1 MGYMMDYLTNLF
13 KIDNKKNI
21 GLKGLTDESF
31 CVYVYDYFCKNNKS
45 IIVVT
50 PTLFEANKLLNSL
63 ETYTKDVLFFPMDDF
78 LTSMAIAM
86 SPDLKVTR
94 IETLIS
100 LINDDKKIIVTHLMG
115 YLRYLPTKELFKK
128 NILDIKLGDSYEIK
142 DLASKLVDIGYARE
156 TLVSK
161 TGDFALRG
169 YILDI
174 FPVGEDNPIRFEFFG
189 DEIDSIR
196 YFDVDSQTS
205 IKKVNEVKI
214 YPITEFI
221 YDKDNE
227 NNYDNQKYLP
237 NLSTKVVNI
246 NDYLDDFTIFV
257 KDYSTIRSLY
267 KETKDQIKEYKENK
281 DTDYKGNYM
290 HNLDMFDYPMIHY
303 LTKDSL
309 LSGFD
314 LDYVN
319 YKIKEVPYFRENI
332 EAIEG
337 YLRDN
342 SNKTIILCLKKIQI
356 KSFLRNIDIP
366 YILTSFDNIIEGKIN
381 IVDFDMNGGFI
392 YNDTIIITDKE
403 LFNISVTK
411 KKYKTKFKYSSKIK
425 DLNKLEIG
433 DFVVH
438 DTHGIGIYNGVK
450 TLSMNDI
457 KKDYLEVLYKGNDKL
472 YIPVEKIDLI
482 SKFSGKEGVLPKV
495 NSLSGTEWQKTKMRV
510 ASKVHNIAK
519 ELLEIYAKREAS
531 IGFKYK
537 PDDELQE
544 LFENEFVY
552 QPTEDQILA
561 IKQIKDEMETSKPM
575 DRLLCGDVGFGK
587 TEVAFR
593 AIFKAIMNGKQVM
606 YLCPTTILAMQQY
619 NNAVDRF
626 KDFPI
631 TIGLLNRFVTTKKAN
646 SIIENFNKGTV
657 DFLIGTHKIL
667 NDQIKP
673 KDLGLLVID
682 EEQRFGVAHK
692 EKIKKYKANIDVLT
706 LTATPIPRTLQM
718 SLVGI
723 RSLSLIL
730 TPPINRY
737 PIQTYVVEEDKMLI
751 RDAIYKELAR
761 NGQIFILYNHVD
773 LIEHKAYEIQ
783 SLVPEAR
790 IIVTHGQMDKN
801 QIEDCMFKFINHEAD
816 ILLCTTIIET
826 GIDIP
831 NVNTLIILEADH
843 FGLSQL
849 YQIRGRVGRSDKI
862 AYAYMMYKSGK
873 VLGEN
878 AVKRLKA
885 IEEFTSLGSG
895 FKIANRDLSIR
906 GAGDILGSEQA
917 GFIDS
922 VGVDLYLKILNEE
935 VEKLKGTYKEEKEE
949 ADSNKALINVTTHI
963 DDNYVYENEIKI
975 EIHRLI
981 NTIDSYDKL
990 MEVRKELE
998 DRFGKINK
1006 DIEIYMY
1013 EEWFEKIAKDLDIIK
1028 VNQTKTT
1035 VEIIFSANKSN
1046 EIDGEKLFM
1055 NAYDI
1060 SKYFKFSYKNRCL
1073 SITLE
1078 VVRLENHYIYYL
1090 IDLLKTML

>member
-1 MGYMMDYLTNLF
+1 
-13 KIDNKKNI
+13 
-21 GLKGLTDESF
+21 
-31 CVYVYDYFCKNNKS
+31 
-45 IIVVT
+45 
-50 PTLFEANKLLNSL
+50 
-63 ETYTKDVLFFPMDDF
+63 
-78 LTSMAIAM
+78 
-86 SPDLKVTR
+86 
-94 IETLIS
+94 
-100 LINDDKKIIVTHLMG
+100 
-115 YLRYLPTKELFKK
+115 
-128 NILDIKLGDSYEIK
+128 
-142 DLASKLVDIGYARE
+142 
-156 TLVSK
+156 
-161 TGDFALRG
+161 
-169 YILDI
+169 
-174 FPVGEDNPIRFEFFG
+174 
-189 DEIDSIR
+189 
-196 YFDVDSQTS
+196 
-205 IKKVNEVKI
+205 
-214 YPITEFI
+214 
-221 YDKDNE
+221 
-227 NNYDNQKYLP
+227 
-237 NLSTKVVNI
+237 
-246 NDYLDDFTIFV
+246 
-257 KDYSTIRSLY
+257 
-267 KETKDQIKEYKENK
+267 
-281 DTDYKGNYM
+281 
-290 HNLDMFDYPMIHY
+290 
-303 LTKDSL
+303 
-309 LSGFD
+309 
-314 LDYVN
+314 
-319 YKIKEVPYFRENI
+319 
-332 EAIEG
+332 
-337 YLRDN
+337 
-342 SNKTIILCLKKIQI
+342 
-356 KSFLRNIDIP
+356 
-366 YILTSFDNIIEGKIN
+366 
-381 IVDFDMNGGFI
+381 
-392 YNDTIIITDKE
+392 
-403 LFNISVTK
+403 
-411 KKYKTKFKYSSKIK
+411 
-425 DLNKLEIG
+425 
-433 DFVVH
+433 
-438 DTHGIGIYNGVK
+438 
-450 TLSMNDI
+450 
-457 KKDYLEVLYKGNDKL
+457 
-472 YIPVEKIDLI
+472 
-482 SKFSGKEGVLPKV
+482 
-495 NSLSGTEWQKTKMRV
+495 
-510 ASKVHNIAK
+510 
-519 ELLEIYAKREAS
+519 
-531 IGFKYK
+531 
-537 PDDELQE
+537 
-544 LFENEFVY
+544 
-552 QPTEDQILA
+552 
-561 IKQIKDEMETSKPM
+561 
-575 DRLLCGDVGFGK
+575 
-587 TEVAFR
+587 
-593 AIFKAIMNGKQVM
+593 
-606 YLCPTTILAMQQY
+606 
-619 NNAVDRF
+619 
-626 KDFPI
+626 
-631 TIGLLNRFVTTKKAN
+631 
-646 SIIENFNKGTV
+646 NFNKGTV

-667 NDQIKP
+667 NDQLKP

-692 EKIKKYKANIDVLT
+692 EKIKKYKTNIDVLT

-737 PIQTYVVEEDKMLI
+737 PIQTYVVEEDKMLMK
-751 RDAIYKELAR
+751 DAIYKELAR

-801 QIEDCMFKFINHEAD
+801 KIEDCMFKFINHEAD

-935 VEKLKGTYKEEKEE
+935 VEKLKGTYKEEKDE
-949 ADSNKALINVTTHI
+949 DPNKALINVTTHI

-990 MEVRKELE
+990 MEVRRELE

-1060 SKYFKFSYKNRCL
+1060 SRYFKFNYKNRCL

-1078 VVRLENHYIYYL
+1078 VVRLEKHYIYYL
-1090 IDLLKTML
+1090 IELLKSVL

>member
-1 MGYMMDYLTNLF
+1 MGFMMDYLANLF
-13 KIDNKKNI
+13 KTDNKKNV
-21 GLKGLTDESF
+21 GLRGLSPESF
-31 CVYVYDYFCKNNKS
+31 CVYIYDYFMQNDKS
-45 IIVVT
+45 IVIVT
-50 PTLFEANKLLNSL
+50 PTLFEANKILNSL
-63 ETYTKDVLFFPMDDF
+63 SSYTKDVLFFPMDDF

-100 LINDDKKIIVTHLMG
+100 LMEDKKKIIVTHLMG
-115 YLRYLPTKELFKK
+115 YLRYLPTKKVFKD
-128 NILDIKLGDSYEIK
+128 NILNIKVGDEYDIKE
-142 DLASKLVDIGYARE
+142 LASKLVDIGYTRE
-156 TLVSK
+156 SLVSK

-169 YILDI
+169 YVLDI
-174 FPVGEDNPIRFEFFG
+174 FPVSEDNPIRLEFFG

-196 YFDVDSQTS
+196 YFDVDDQTS
-205 IKKVNEVKI
+205 IKKTNEISI
-214 YPITEFI
+214 YPITEFL
-221 YDKDNE
+221 YDKDNP
-227 NNYDNQKYLP
+227 NNYDNQKYLKE
-237 NLSTKVVNI
+237 LSTNIVNI
-246 NDYLDDFTIFV
+246 NDYLNDCVVFT
-257 KDYSTIRSLY
+257 KDYPTIKSVY
-267 KETKDQIKEYKENK
+267 KETQSQIKEYKESK
-281 DTDYKGNYM
+281 DKDYKGSYM
-290 HNLDMFDYPMIHY
+290 HNLDLFKMPMIHY

-309 LSGFD
+309 LNDFD
-314 LDYVN
+314 LKYVE
-319 YKIKEVPYFRENI
+319 YPIKEVPSFHENL
-332 EAIEG
+332 EAIET
-337 YLRDN
+337 YLKQN
-342 SNKTIILCLKKIQI
+342 LNKTIILCLKKIQI

-366 YILTSFDNIIEGKIN
+366 YILTDFNNIIEKQIN
-381 IVDFDMNGGFI
+381 IVDFDLNQGFI
-392 YNDTIIITDKE
+392 YKDLILISDKE
-403 LFNISVTK
+403 LFNITVTK

-425 DLNKLEIG
+425 DINKLEIG
-433 DFVVH
+433 DYVVH
-438 DTHGIGIYNGVK
+438 NAHGIGIYNGIK
-450 TLSMNDI
+450 TLTFNDVQ
-457 KKDYLEVLYKGNDKL
+457 KDYLEVLYKGNDKL
-472 YIPVEKIDLI
+472 YIPVEKIDNI

-495 NSLSGTEWQKTKMRV
+495 NSLSGTDWQKTKLRV
-510 ASKVHNIAK
+510 ANKVHNIAK

-531 IGFKYK
+531 VGFKYK
-537 PDDELQE
+537 PDEELQE
-544 LFENEFVY
+544 LFEDEFIY

-561 IKQIKDEMETSKPM
+561 IKQIKDEMETAKPM

-619 NNAVDRF
+619 NNAIERF
-626 KDFPI
+626 KNFPV
-631 TIGLLNRFVTTKKAN
+631 TIGLLNRFVTPKKADTL
-646 SIIENFNKGTV
+646 IENFNKGTV

-667 NDQIKP
+667 NDSIHP

-692 EKIKKYKANIDVLT
+692 EKIKKYKANVDVLT

-718 SLVGI
+718 SLVGL
-723 RSLSLIL
+723 RSLSLIM
-730 TPPINRY
+730 TPPVNRY

-751 RDAIYKELAR
+751 KDAIYKELAR

-773 LIEHKAYEIQ
+773 LIEHKVYEIQ

-790 IIVTHGQMDKN
+790 IIYTHGKMDKN
-801 QIEDCMFKFINHEAD
+801 KIEECMVNFINHEAD
-816 ILLCTTIIET
+816 ILICTTIIET

-873 VLGEN
+873 VLGES

-935 VEKLKGTYKEEKEE
+935 VQKLKGIPEPEED
-949 ADSNKALINVTTHI
+949 DSNNSLINVTTHI

-990 MEVRKELE
+990 LEVKKELE

-1006 DIEIYMY
+1006 DIEVYMY
-1013 EEWFEKIAKDLDIIK
+1013 EEWFEKLAKDLDIIK
-1028 VNQTKTT
+1028 VNQSKTKI
-1035 VEIIFSANKSN
+1035 EIIFSADKSSK
-1046 EIDGEKLFM
+1046 IDGEKLFM
-1055 NAYDI
+1055 KAYDI
-1060 SKYFKFSYKNRCL
+1060 SPYFKFNYKNRCL
-1073 SITLE
+1073 SIILE
-1078 VVRLENHYIYYL
+1078 LVRLNKHYIYYL
-1090 IDLLKTML
+1090 IDLLKEITNK